1 MLQETIRVVLY
12 DSGKFKTFVKSDV
25 ILVETSTKGLYEITH
40 DGGTELCRIM

>member
-25 ILVETSTKGLYEITH
+25 ILVETATKGLYKITH